1 MPAVF
6 AATRRGAIRRF
17 LTARVMVWLGL
28 ISYGIY
34 LWHEAWLT
42 IYLRERGFAFGG
54 NERLLEFLGVTL
66 ALTIPTA
73 ALSYYFIER
82 PALRLKTRRVTARQ
96 PA

>member
-1 MPAVF
+1 
-6 AATRRGAIRRF
+6 
-17 LTARVMVWLGL
+17 MVWLGL

-42 IYLRERGFAFGG
+42 IYVRSVGFAYGG
-54 NERLLEFLGVTL
+54 NDRLLQFLAVTL

-73 ALSYYFIER
+73 ALSYYLIER